1 VPSEAFGC
9 FVRLYLFTGK
19 ERDTESGNDYFGAR
33 YYASSMGRWLSPDWS
48 AKEDPVPYAKLDN
61 PQTLNLYQYGLN
73 NPLTVV
79 DTDGHELKVAKD
91 LQDQVS
97 TMRQQSPSFNAEL
110 SAYEG
115 PNAPNLTIQFGA
127 TPNDPSGQQSIGNT
141 DAPLSVDLVVSHDP
155 KDDNFSYGPPK
166 DTTITVND
174 SIKGDSN
181 QVKDVLGHETGHA
194 HDARTNSNQYGHDSQ
209 HTKETK
215 GKTPH
220 DTRPEEKRAND
231 FKDTVNHEMKQ
242 YQKDHKHDQ

>member
-1 VPSEAFGC
+1 
-9 FVRLYLFTGK
+9 
-19 ERDTESGNDYFGAR
+19 
-33 YYASSMGRWLSPDWS
+33 MGRWLSPDWS
-48 AKEDPVPYAKLDN
+48 AKEEPVPYSKLDN

-73 NPLTVV
+73 NPLTVI
-79 DTDGHELKVAKD
+79 DTDGHELKVAVE
-91 LQDQVS
+91 LQDQVA

-115 PNAPNLTIQFGA
+115 AKAPNLTIQFGA
-127 TPNDPSGQQSIGNT
+127 TPNDPSGQPSIGNT
-141 DAPLSVDLVVSHDP
+141 SAPVSVDLVVSHDP
-155 KDDNFSYGPPK
+155 KDDNYLYGPPK

-174 SIKGDSN
+174 SIKGDSK
-181 QVKDVLGHETGHA
+181 QVQDVLGHETGHA
-194 HDARTNSNQYGHDSQ
+194 HDARTNSNQYGHDSE

-220 DTRPEEKRAND
+220 DDRPEEKRANQ